1 MSLTHLPAGDITLRI
16 QEYRLL
22 VVITSPPSPSA
33 VPPPAPKHGHGA
45 VTAYGEI
52 QLPSYVCTN
61 SLHFKY
67 CEERDALVMLGRAKS
82 YGISVSDDDLRRTTA
97 AAAATTTTSSTHQHQ
112 QQVSPSIRH
121 KHRKAMLQ
129 TIWSTDAPPTCESPN
144 KAAAACDVTASN
156 NVDVASNRGDV
167 IIANPDVTRLTGG
180 SKKSSLP
187 RQALFRERCF
197 TK

>member
-1 MSLTHLPAGDITLRI
+1 M
-16 QEYRLL
+16 
-22 VVITSPPSPSA
+22 
-33 VPPPAPKHGHGA
+33 
-45 VTAYGEI
+45 TAYGEI

-82 YGISVSDDDLRRTTA
+82 YGISVSDDDLRRTT
-97 AAAATTTTSSTHQHQ
+97 TTTTSSTHQHQ

-129 TIWSTDAPPTCESPN
+129 TIWSTDAPPSCESPN

-156 NVDVASNRGDV
+156 SVDVASNRGDV
-167 IIANPDVTRLTGG
+167 VIANPDVTRLTGG
-180 SKKSSLP
+180 SKKSSLQ
-187 RQALFRERCF
+187 RQGLFRERCF